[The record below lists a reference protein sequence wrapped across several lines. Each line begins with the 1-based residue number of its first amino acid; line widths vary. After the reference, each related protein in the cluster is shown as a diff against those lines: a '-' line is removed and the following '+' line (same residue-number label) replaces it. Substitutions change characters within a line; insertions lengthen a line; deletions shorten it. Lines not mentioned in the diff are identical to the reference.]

1 MSVQSILAECGFKDA
16 DEVRRVAAANQ
27 LPPDRRPPECDLR
40 GCRFVRLIKRE
51 EEADCR
57 LKNEDL
63 GLGAEPQSSILNPQS
78 SIKKGAAA

>member
-1 MSVQSILAECGFKDA
+1 MSAQSILAECGFKDA

-51 EEADCR
+51 EDQCSPPRTARSWRC
-57 LKNEDL
+57 
-63 GLGAEPQSSILNPQS
+63 G
-78 SIKKGAAA
+78 

>member
-1 MSVQSILAECGFKDA
+1 MSAQSILAECGFADA

-51 EEADCR
+51 ED
-57 LKNEDL
+57 
-63 GLGAEPQSSILNPQS
+63 Q
-78 SIKKGAAA
+78 